1 MQVITKNKYSQE
13 QHPWNW
19 YIPDGATAILL
30 GTFPTDVRNRKFDFF
45 YSSPTNRLWEILT
58 SLASHT
64 IIHFQGKEAVEER
77 KEILQKLK
85 VGLTDMGSTIL
96 RQQGSSKDHSLFPLE
111 FMDIAQVLTEHQA
124 ITKIIVSGNTQG
136 NSSLSWLNTF
146 CSINN
151 IQINTKSLEKE
162 KTSVIKIANRNIK
175 IDIAYSPSRLSRI
188 TTDKLI
194 ANYKEL
200 IFVSV

>member
-1 MQVITKNKYSQE
+1 MSIVTNNKYSQE

-30 GTFPTDVRNRKFDFF
+30 GTFPTSIINRKFDFF
-45 YSSPTNRLWEILT
+45 YSSPTNRLWEVFA
-58 SLASHT
+58 SLAKHS
-64 IIHFQGKEAVEER
+64 INHFQGSEAVNER
-77 KEILQKLK
+77 KIILQKIK
-85 VGLTDMGSTIL
+85 IGITDMGKTIL

-111 FMDIAQVLTEHQA
+111 FMDIAQLLTEHQA
-124 ITKIIVSGNTQG
+124 ITKLIVSGNTQG

-151 IQINTKSLEKE
+151 IQLNTKSLEKD
-162 KTSVIKIANRNIK
+162 KTTVIKIANRNIK
-175 IDIAYSPSRLSRI
+175 IDIAYSPSRLSRV

-194 ANYKEL
+194 EDYHKL
-200 IFVSV
+200 IFE